1 MKEYVWP
8 YQHISELVFMSKIV
22 IAENILQKY
31 GAECIGISYEDI
43 WNIQDGASTYK
54 KRIWKWRNQYVRVD
68 RVFFPEKPF
77 LVLEFSQQE
86 DGPYEDADPFPYDLP
101 TIEFEKEIRCSL
113 GIYKS

>member
-43 WNIQDGASTYK
+43 WNIQDGATHTLS
-54 KRIWKWRNQYVRVD
+54 
-68 RVFFPEKPF
+68 
-77 LVLEFSQQE
+77 
-86 DGPYEDADPFPYDLP
+86 
-101 TIEFEKEIRCSL
+101 
-113 GIYKS
+113 